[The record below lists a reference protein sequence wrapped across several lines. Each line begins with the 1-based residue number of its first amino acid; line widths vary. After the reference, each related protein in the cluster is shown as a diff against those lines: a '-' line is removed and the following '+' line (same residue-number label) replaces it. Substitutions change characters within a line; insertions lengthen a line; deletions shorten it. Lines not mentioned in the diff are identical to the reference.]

1 MAFVSAHQLKKTYR
15 AKSGPV
21 HALDGL
27 DIEIEQGTVRGLLG
41 PNGSGKTTTVKVL
54 STLLRP
60 DSGEAHVA
68 GVNVLADPAEVRRRI
83 GASGQ
88 YAAVDER
95 LTAREN
101 LLMVGRLYHLGSRR
115 SRERADELLHAFDL
129 IEAADRPL
137 KGFSGGMRR
146 RVDLAG
152 ALVINPPVLFL
163 DEPTT
168 GLDPQARFGLWD
180 VIRERAAEGTTVLL
194 TTQYLE
200 EADQLADQISVID
213 RGKVIAEGTADE
225 LKASVGGRRVQLTL
239 VNESDAPRA
248 ANILERHGRGQAGI
262 SGRGVTIQVEDA
274 THALRSALAEI
285 EESGIQIH
293 EAGVRRPT
301 LDDVFLTLTGH
312 GAEEEELEAAE

>member
-1 MAFVSAHQLKKTYR
+1 MTFVSAHGLKKTYR
-15 AKSGPV
+15 SKSGPV

-41 PNGSGKTTTVKVL
+41 PNGAGKTTAVKVL

-60 DSGEAHVA
+60 DSGRASVA
-68 GVNVLADPAEVRRRI
+68 GVDVLADPAEVRRRI

-115 SRERADELLHAFDL
+115 SRERAEELLHAFDL
-129 IEAADRPL
+129 VEAADRPL

-168 GLDPQARFGLWD
+168 GLDPQARLGLWD

-225 LKASVGGRRVQLTL
+225 LKASVGGRRIQLTL
-239 VNESDAPRA
+239 VYESDATRA
-248 ANILERHGRGQAGI
+248 AEVLQRHGRGQADV
-262 SGRGVTIQVEDA
+262 SGRSVTVQVENA
-274 THALRSALAEI
+274 TLALRSALADVEEAGI
-285 EESGIQIH
+285 EIH

-301 LDDVFLTLTGH
+301 LDDVFLTLTGR
-312 GAEEEELEAAE
+312 GASDDEMEAAL